1 MEERKFERRI
11 QAPDGI
17 HGDGIEVNGVEK
29 PANICA
35 LALVAIAV
43 TLFAVGTAILLK
55 GVLQ

>member
-1 MEERKFERRI
+1 MGDNVKFEKVR
-11 QAPDGI
+11 ADDGV
-17 HGDGIEVNGVEK
+17 HDGIEANRVER